1 MPLGQV
7 GWGSAS
13 SLPLKRAW
21 AVDGTGWVD
30 RGLSWGF
37 SGALCLDFILKPPG
51 DCWMILSS
59 R

>member
-13 SLPLKRAW
+13 SLSLKRGW

-30 RGLSWGF
+30 RGLS
-37 SGALCLDFILKPPG
+37 
-51 DCWMILSS
+51 
-59 R
+59 